1 MDITKIGNTLRA
13 QIHEFSGKL
22 SPRFS
27 QPISKFVEQML
38 YGITVSQD
46 VKLSKIAR
54 ALEEDISIKKT
65 VDRLSVNLNKRG
77 LGNELQEQIIQDGC
91 RRVHQNTL
99 LIIDPSDIR
108 KNYAKKMEYLG
119 TVRDGSKKELCDGYW
134 TLNVI
139 GCETGSHKIVPL
151 FNSLYS
157 TSAPEFISENSE
169 ILAAVE
175 MITKQTNKRGILVI
189 DRGGDQQKL
198 INPFMDK
205 RLQFIIRQ
213 VGDRHLIFRGRPRL
227 AEDLAKGCPL
237 WYRET
242 IVKED
247 KGKEKT
253 YHLEYGYRKVR
264 FPGRSEDLWLVVVT
278 GFGEKPLM
286 LLTNIPQ
293 RKNRNCLWFII
304 DGYLTR
310 WRIEEAIRFTKQSY
324 NLEDVRVLTYRRLC
338 NLITLVLAVSYFSA
352 VYLGDS
358 LKLAVLTRRVLKAAK
373 RFYGIASFRYYAI
386 ADGIAYIL
394 RRLGKGPIAPLIR
407 VADDKQLTFCAR
419 L

>member
-1 MDITKIGNTLRA
+1 MNITKIGNTLRDK
-13 QIHEFSGKL
+13 IHEFSGKL

-27 QPISKFVEQML
+27 KPISQFAEQMI

-54 ALEEDISIKKT
+54 ALEEEISLKKT
-65 VDRLSVNLNKRG
+65 VDRLSVNLKKEG
-77 LGNELQEQIIQDGC
+77 LDRELQEQIIKAGR

-108 KNYAKKMEYLG
+108 KEYAKKMEYMG
-119 TVRDGSKKELCDGYW
+119 TVRDGSSKELCKGYW
-134 TLNVI
+134 TMNI
-139 GCETGSHKIVPL
+139 IACEAGGHKITPL
-151 FNSLYS
+151 YQSLYS
-157 TSAPEFISENSE
+157 SSAPDFDSENSE
-169 ILAAVE
+169 ILNAVDRISE
-175 MITKQTNKRGILVI
+175 QTNKLGILVI
-189 DRGGDQQKL
+189 DRGGDRQKL
-198 INPFMDK
+198 INPFLDGGL
-205 RLQFIIRQ
+205 RFIIRM

-227 AEDLAKGCPL
+227 VNDLAKGCPL
-237 WYRET
+237 WYRDS

-278 GFGEKPLM
+278 GFGQEPLM

-293 RKNRNCLWFII
+293 RKNRECLWFII

-324 NLEDVRVLTYRRLC
+324 NLEDIRVLTYRRLC
-338 NLITLVLAVSYFSA
+338 NLVALVLAVSYFAA
-352 VYLGDS
+352 VYLGDR
-358 LKLAVLTRRVLKAAK
+358 LKLSVLARRVLKAAK

-394 RRLGKGPIAPLIR
+394 RRLGKGPIVPQPVI
-407 VADDKQLTFCAR
+407 VDDKQLNF
-419 L
+419 LLGP

>member
-1 MDITKIGNTLRA
+1 MNIHRIGRKLQA

-27 QPISKFVEQML
+27 KPISKFVEQML

-46 VKLSKIAR
+46 VKLSQIAR
-54 ALEEDISIKKT
+54 SLEEDISIKKT
-65 VDRLSVNLNKRG
+65 VDRLSVNLKKEG
-77 LGNELQEQIIQDGC
+77 LDQELQEQIIQDGC

-139 GCETGSHKIVPL
+139 GCEEGSHKIVPL
-151 FNSLYS
+151 YKKLFSS
-157 TSAPEFISENSE
+157 SAPDFTSENSE
-169 ILAAVE
+169 ILTAVE

-189 DRGGDQQKL
+189 DRGGDRQKL
-198 INPFMDK
+198 INPFMDGGL
-205 RLQFIIRQ
+205 RFIIRQ

-237 WYRET
+237 WYRDT
-242 IVKED
+242 IIKED

-264 FPGRSEDLWLVVVT
+264 FPGRSEELWLVVVT

-293 RKNRNCLWFII
+293 RKNRNCLWFIV

-324 NLEDVRVLTYRRLC
+324 NLEDVRVLRYRRLC
-338 NLITLVLAVSYFSA
+338 NLIAIVLAVSYFAA

-358 LKLAVLTRRVLKAAK
+358 LKLAVLGRRVLKAAK

-386 ADGIAYIL
+386 ADGVAYIL
-394 RRLGKGPIAPLIR
+394 RRLGQGPMTPHR
-407 VADDKQLTFCAR
+407 RRADSKQLTFYAR